1 MKSTC
6 FLEADEDCIIAII
19 FENVKFALIQCFNDK
34 KDKKQ
39 AAR

>member
-6 FLEADEDCIIAII
+6 FLEADEDRIIAVI
-19 FENVKFALIQCFNDK
+19 FENMKSALIQCFNDR

-39 AAR
+39 AAK

>member
-6 FLEADEDCIIAII
+6 FLEADKDRIIAVI
-19 FENVKFALIQCFNDK
+19 FENMKFALVQCFNDR

>member
-6 FLEADEDCIIAII
+6 FLEVNKDHIIAVI
-19 FENVKFALIQCFNDK
+19 FENVKSAFVLCFNDR